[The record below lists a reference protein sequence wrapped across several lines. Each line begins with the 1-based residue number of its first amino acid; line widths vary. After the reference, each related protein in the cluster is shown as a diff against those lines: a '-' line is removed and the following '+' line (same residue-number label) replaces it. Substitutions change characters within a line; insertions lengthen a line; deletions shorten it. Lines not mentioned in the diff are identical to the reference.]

1 MAGLDECQTKGYGR
15 DRKNL
20 FQREFLLQGGF
31 NDPIKHFSMKK
42 RKNKV

>member
-1 MAGLDECQTKGYGR
+1 MSVKGSTKGYGR

-31 NDPIKHFSMKK
+31 LSP
-42 RKNKV
+42 NKAF

>member
-1 MAGLDECQTKGYGR
+1 MSVKGLTKGYGR

-31 NDPIKHFSMKK
+31 L
-42 RKNKV
+42 